1 MTQVHESPYCG
12 SWYPGDRKGLTE
24 LLEKLEGRSESR
36 TGLAQLKN
44 PVGFV
49 VPHAGLQ
56 YSGTVAQAA
65 YRALGAARPKRV
77 WLLGFSHSGGPD
89 AVATTDVKEYATPLG
104 NVAVDRSPLPFEQ
117 GREEWLCDHSVE
129 IQLPLLRRAVPDAQI
144 VPLYVG
150 RLGQEQR
157 IAAAEQLASY
167 YREGDVFVASS
178 DFTHYGRA
186 FGYQPFPVD
195 NRTKVHLEQLDG
207 GLMEAAGSVDAGYW
221 LEALNRK
228 HATVCGREPI
238 ALLLETLRRLPVDEL
253 FQTRLDYQT
262 SGDVTGDFAHSVS
275 YAALGYYP
283 ASSFAVDEREQRLLV
298 ESSIATLERL
308 FRTGEREPMVVEDL
322 STGLDLR
329 MGAFVTLYRKGE
341 LCGCIGRL
349 EPSEPLR
356 ELIPELTLSA
366 ALDDYRFEHG
376 RLPVEDVQVEVSLL
390 TPLKPVRSASA
401 FVLGEHGAV
410 LESGSRRALLLP
422 QVASEYGLSREDF
435 FRSLGRKA
443 GLEWENLREGEY
455 TLSVF
460 RASRFASRHV
470 LS

>member
-1 MTQVHESPYCG
+1 MAEVHESPYCG
-12 SWYPGDRKGLTE
+12 SWYPGDRQRLTE
-24 LLEKLEGRSESR
+24 LLEALKERSESR
-36 TGLAQLKN
+36 IGLAQLKN

-49 VPHAGLQ
+49 VPHAGLE

-65 YRALGAARPKRV
+65 YRALRAARPKRV

-89 AVATTDVKEYATPLG
+89 AVMTTDVREYATPLG
-104 NVAVDRSPLPFEQ
+104 NVAVEPSPMPFER

-129 IQLPLLRRAVPDAQI
+129 IQLPLLRHSVPDAQI
-144 VPLYVG
+144 IPLYVG
-150 RLGQEQR
+150 RLDRER
-157 IAAAEQLASY
+157 RVAAAERLASL

-178 DFTHYGRA
+178 DFTHFGRA

-195 NRTKVHLEQLDG
+195 QQTKAHLEHLDG
-207 GLMEAAGSVDAGYW
+207 GLMEAASSLDADYW
-221 LEALNRK
+221 MSALERK

-238 ALLLETLRRLPVDEL
+238 ALLIDTMRRLPVGEV
-253 FQTRLDYQT
+253 FQKRLDYQT
-262 SGDVTGDFAHSVS
+262 SGDLTGDFAHSVS

-283 ASSFAVDEREQRLLV
+283 ASSFAVDEREQRLLI
-298 ESSIATLERL
+298 ESSIATLDRL
-308 FRTGEREPMVVEDL
+308 FRTGDRDPVVVEEPPAA
-322 STGLDLR
+322 LDAR
-329 MGAFVTLYRKGE
+329 IGAFVTLYRKGE

-376 RLPVEDVQVEVSLL
+376 RLPVEDMQVEVSLL
-390 TPLKPVRSASA
+390 TPLKPVQSAEA

-410 LESGSRRALLLP
+410 LESGSHRALLLP
-422 QVASEYGLSREDF
+422 QVAEEYGLSRDDF

-443 GLEWENLREGEY
+443 GLEWDKLRDGEY
-455 TLSVF
+455 KLSVF
-460 RASRFASRHV
+460 RAARFTSGRV